1 MCRYFGYICLSGKAP
16 YSGVRIVGLSDSASD
31 PIGGFLCFSKFGFL
45 RTLSCKRPPGVQFRR
60 DHPKGAGLP
69 FRRSSKRLKGL
80 RALPL
85 HLAPPAD
92 KTVAKVLRLQTQRDN
107 VFFVLETARLSD
119 EQKRELLA
127 QLSVVQD
134 ELVRLTGGMS
144 LNRVLGRTTVGL
156 LSTTAVIAPSTFYF
170 H

>member
-1 MCRYFGYICLSGKAP
+1 LAFCVLCRAKGRQAYIPA
-16 YSGVRIVGLSDSASD
+16 
-31 PIGGFLCFSKFGFL
+31 
-45 RTLSCKRPPGVQFRR
+45 
-60 DHPKGAGLP
+60 
-69 FRRSSKRLKGL
+69 RSP
-80 RALPL
+80 LPL

-92 KTVAKVLRLQTQRDN
+92 KIVAKVLRLQTQRDN
-107 VFFVLETARLSD
+107 VFFVLETAQLSD